1 MAHVIQFSM
10 RCSDPDI
17 FQIEINV
24 SAVGHKWVY
33 WAIDIVGARRDISPA
48 IGRAAT
54 AQLVSLDVDRAPAS
68 LESQNQVEN
77 LATAHPTVIQLDSW
91 DVSLIPSV
99 DSLVFPYSSTILAV
113 ASWIYIYPL
122 FHEENR
128 GKKWKVRK
136 SELCIS
142 LPPHPM
148 HVEKIKVECKN

>member
-1 MAHVIQFSM
+1 MAHMIQFSM

-24 SAVGHKWVY
+24 SAAGHKWVY

-48 IGRAAT
+48 IGGAAT

-99 DSLVFPYSSTILAV
+99 DSLVFPYSSTSLTVPWIFDSFLSVISSINYGMWRKFNWVQKFILFLKCLD
-113 ASWIYIYPL
+113 YGL
-122 FHEENR
+122 F
-128 GKKWKVRK
+128 
-136 SELCIS
+136 LA
-142 LPPHPM
+142 
-148 HVEKIKVECKN
+148 